1 MAKEHLWSVTR
12 RSIWKLLIKYIK
24 SCFFFSVLLHAHE
37 RSKICTEYTLIKL
50 HNCMFCLKL
59 KKREGVDSS
68 HLFHYCEWPFSV
80 IRFFLL
86 LFWSKKVLKKVKWFF
101 CTIMQLF
108 IIVITPGSRSEAL
121 HHSYRVNYVVNS
133 WNGGDFSY
141 YAVIISYVVCAFL
154 CNIAYKFMMCL
165 IYLNWREKSDML
177 AVMFCSKNVFQL
189 LYWTGV
195 GPRILICLYLT
206 AFGYIS

>member
-1 MAKEHLWSVTR
+1 M
-12 RSIWKLLIKYIK
+12 IKYIK

-68 HLFHYCEWPFSV
+68 HLFHYCEWPLSV
-80 IRFFLL
+80 VRFFSL

-101 CTIMQLF
+101 CSIMQLF

-121 HHSYRVNYVVNS
+121 HHSYRVNCVVNS

-195 GPRILICLYLT
+195 GPRLLICLYLT

>member
-1 MAKEHLWSVTR
+1 MTFK
-12 RSIWKLLIKYIK
+12 
-24 SCFFFSVLLHAHE
+24 
-37 RSKICTEYTLIKL
+37 RSKIFFIIILIKESL
-50 HNCMFCLKL
+50 
-59 KKREGVDSS
+59 EESQ
-68 HLFHYCEWPFSV
+68 V
-80 IRFFLL
+80 I
-86 LFWSKKVLKKVKWFF
+86 FF

-121 HHSYRVNYVVNS
+121 HHSYRVNCVVNS

-141 YAVIISYVVCAFL
+141 YAVIISYVVCAFI
-154 CNIAYKFMMCL
+154 CNIDYKFMMCL
-165 IYLNWREKSDML
+165 IYLNWREKSNML

-195 GPRILICLYLT
+195 GPRLLICLYLT

>member
-1 MAKEHLWSVTR
+1 MT
-12 RSIWKLLIKYIK
+12 
-24 SCFFFSVLLHAHE
+24 FQ
-37 RSKICTEYTLIKL
+37 RSKIFFYYYFDQRKSWR
-50 HNCMFCLKL
+50 K
-59 KKREGVDSS
+59 SS
-68 HLFHYCEWPFSV
+68 E
-80 IRFFLL
+80 
-86 LFWSKKVLKKVKWFF
+86 FF

-141 YAVIISYVVCAFL
+141 YAVIISYVFCAFL

-195 GPRILICLYLT
+195 GPRLLICLYLT